1 MTPLTLLTGFLG
13 SGKTTLLADMLRKP
27 DFSRTAV
34 IINEFGEIGLDH
46 DLIEAG
52 DDNIVELTNGC
63 LCCRIQSDLAQTLQ
77 ELGRRRT
84 AGDIVFDRVI
94 IETSGLADP
103 IPIIHAIATDP
114 AISAQF
120 LIDRVIATVDS
131 LCGADTAARY
141 DEARKQIAMA
151 DLILLTKSDLASKDN
166 KTEIERALNRLNQW
180 APRISGQ
187 NWEEGWN
194 LTAERGNKD
203 IGQRPDA
210 SAHAD
215 LDHAHSHTEVYST
228 VCIVRDRPVSASAVP
243 LFLEGL
249 AAHEGKR
256 LLRMKGLIQIAEI
269 PECPM
274 VIHGVQH
281 VFHQPVWLDE
291 WPSNDRRTRI
301 VMIGH
306 GLSERWA
313 RLLLEAIEAEVDAL
327 TQMLVAQHS
336 KS

>member
-1 MTPLTLLTGFLG
+1 MTPITILTGFLG
-13 SGKTTLLADMLRKP
+13 SGKTTLLARMLRKP

-63 LCCRIQSDLAQTLQ
+63 LCCRVQSDLSQTLRT
-77 ELGRRRT
+77 LNARR
-84 AGDIVFDRVI
+84 AAEEIAFDRAI

-114 AISAQF
+114 AISAEF
-120 LIDRVIATVDS
+120 LIDRVITTVDS
-131 LCGADTAARY
+131 LCGADAAEHY

-151 DLILLTKSDLASKDN
+151 DLILLTKGDLASRDN
-166 KTEIERALNRLNQW
+166 KADIERTLNRLNQW
-180 APRISGQ
+180 APRIIGQ
-187 NWEEGWN
+187 NWEEGWA
-194 LTAERGNKD
+194 LTADRNNKD
-203 IGQRPDA
+203 AGRHPG
-210 SAHAD
+210 AHAD
-215 LDHAHSHTEVYST
+215 MDHAHGHAEVYST

-313 RLLLEAIEAEVDAL
+313 ILLLEAIEAEVDAVK
-327 TQMLVAQHS
+327 QMLSAQRS